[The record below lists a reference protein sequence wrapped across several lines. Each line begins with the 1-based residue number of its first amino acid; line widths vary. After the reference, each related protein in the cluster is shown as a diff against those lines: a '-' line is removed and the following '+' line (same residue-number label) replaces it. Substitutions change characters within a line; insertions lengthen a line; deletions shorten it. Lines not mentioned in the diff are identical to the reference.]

1 MNMPIETTTLN
12 SSQIMEPTRSKRLQR
27 KRLFTLLSIS
37 IALAGAGAGS
47 YWELVASKYVETD
60 NAYTAVESAQVMSSI
75 SGTVAEVKV
84 KDSQVVKKG
93 DILVIIDPS
102 DAKLALDQAEAALG
116 SAIRRVKSYQG
127 SDVGLRAQ
135 IMASDEAEKRLQ
147 AQLASAKADFE
158 RASID
163 LKRRKALLPSG
174 AISGDELTRTQNIYA
189 SAEANLNAANAAV
202 AQAHAAKEAA
212 KGSRQAN
219 AALIEGVSL
228 NDNPEVMLA
237 KAKRDQ
243 AQLDLER
250 IIIRSPVDGIVA
262 RRQVALGQRVQPSA
276 PLLTVVP
283 VQDMYVNANFKEVQ
297 LKDVRSGQ
305 KVELTSDLYGKDVI
319 YHGVV
324 EGFDGGTGAAF
335 SLIPAQNATGN
346 WIKVVQRLP
355 VRVKLDPTELKAHPL
370 RVGLSMNA
378 TVDLS
383 DKS

>member
-12 SSQIMEPTRSKRLQR
+12 SSQIMEPTRNKLLQR

-37 IALAGAGAGS
+37 IALAGLGAGS

-84 KDSQVVKKG
+84 KDSQLVKKG

-202 AQAHAAKEAA
+202 AQARAAKEAA

-243 AQLDLER
+243 AELDLER
-250 IIIRSPVDGIVA
+250 TIIRSPIDGVVA

>member
-12 SSQIMEPTRSKRLQR
+12 SSQIMEPTRNKLLQR
-27 KRLFTLLSIS
+27 KRLFILLSIS
-37 IALAGAGAGS
+37 IALAGVGAGS

-75 SGTVAEVKV
+75 TGTVAEVKV
-84 KDSQVVKKG
+84 KDSQLVKKG

-135 IMASDEAEKRLQ
+135 IIASDEAEKRLQ

-202 AQAHAAKEAA
+202 AQARAAKEAA

-243 AQLDLER
+243 AELDLER
-250 IIIRSPVDGIVA
+250 TIIRSPIDGVVA

-370 RVGLSMNA
+370 RAGLSMNA

>member
-1 MNMPIETTTLN
+1 MNMSIETTPLN
-12 SSQIMEPTRSKRLQR
+12 SSLTMEPTRSKRLQR
-27 KRLFTLLSIS
+27 KRLFTLLAIS
-37 IALAGAGAGS
+37 IAIAGVGAGS

-75 SGTVAEVKV
+75 TGTVAEIKV
-84 KDSQVVKKG
+84 KDSQAVKKG

-116 SAIRRVKSYQG
+116 SAIRRVKSYVAN
-127 SDVGLRAQ
+127 DAGLHAQ
-135 IMASDEAEKRLQ
+135 VNASDEAEKRLA

-163 LKRRKALLPSG
+163 LKRRKALIPSG
-174 AISGDELTRTQNIYA
+174 AVSGDELTRIQNIYA

-202 AQAHAAKEAA
+202 AQARAAKEAA

-219 AALIEGVSL
+219 AAFIEGVSL
-228 NDNPEVMLA
+228 DDNPEVMLA

-243 AQLDLER
+243 ARLDLER
-250 IIIRSPVDGIVA
+250 TIIRSPVDGIVA
-262 RRQVALGQRVQPSA
+262 RRQVELGQRVQPSA

-283 VQDMYVNANFKEVQ
+283 VQEMYVNANFKEVQ
-297 LKDVRSGQ
+297 LKDVHSGQ
-305 KVELTSDLYGKDVI
+305 KVELTSDLYGKNVV

-355 VRVKLDPTELKAHPL
+355 VRVKLDPAELTVHPL
-370 RVGLSMNA
+370 RVGLSMTA

-383 DKS
+383 NKS

>member
-12 SSQIMEPTRSKRLQR
+12 SSQIMEPTRNKLLQR
-27 KRLFTLLSIS
+27 KRLFILLSIS
-37 IALAGAGAGS
+37 IALAGVGAGS

-75 SGTVAEVKV
+75 TGTVAEVKV
-84 KDSQVVKKG
+84 KDSQLVKKG

-135 IMASDEAEKRLQ
+135 IIASDEAEKRLQ

-202 AQAHAAKEAA
+202 AQARAAKEAA

-243 AQLDLER
+243 AELDLER
-250 IIIRSPVDGIVA
+250 TIIRSPIDGVVA